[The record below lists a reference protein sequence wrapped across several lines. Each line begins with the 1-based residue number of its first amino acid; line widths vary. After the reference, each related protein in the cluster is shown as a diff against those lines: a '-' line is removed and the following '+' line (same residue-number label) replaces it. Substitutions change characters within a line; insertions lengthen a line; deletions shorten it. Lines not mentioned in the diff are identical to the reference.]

1 MALLFAVLT
10 FVFFNLAGVHG
21 EQKNGYFYE
30 GKKKV
35 GAVNDFFQF
44 RTRPDLLAPR
54 WNITKHDE
62 KALAPGYLFV
72 APYKKLEITKRGEA
86 WIGPHIYDMEGDL
99 SKSTSIFDREPD
111 STVQYC

>member
-1 MALLFAVLT
+1 MDSLFTTLTLVLFLT
-10 FVFFNLAGVHG
+10 ARVYG
-21 EQKNGYFYE
+21 EQKDGYFYE

-35 GAVNDFFQF
+35 GAVDDFFQF

-72 APYKKLEITKRGEA
+72 APYKKLDITKRGEA
-86 WIGPHIYDMEGDL
+86 WIGPHIYDMDGELGKRTDA
-99 SKSTSIFDREPD
+99 
-111 STVQYC
+111 